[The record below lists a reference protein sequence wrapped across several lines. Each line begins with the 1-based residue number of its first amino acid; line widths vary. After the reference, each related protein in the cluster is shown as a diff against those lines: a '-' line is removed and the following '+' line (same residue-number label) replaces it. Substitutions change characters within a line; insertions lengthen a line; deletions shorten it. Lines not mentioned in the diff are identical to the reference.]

1 MKINKRSI
9 SILSLVAFLFLGMS
23 GLQAQQEKR
32 DFKQRGDQTS
42 VLNEVQ
48 KEQMKEARIAFAK
61 VTIDLKNELGE
72 LHAKQRTLFS
82 AEKPNM
88 KEIYANADKIS
99 ELKNQI
105 KKEEIGMKL
114 DIRSFLTEEQQMKM
128 AKHSKHRKGVMRDKK
143 GQMGQAN
150 RAEMGRAKQGMRKGD
165 RGEQQGK
172 KGYGIKQKAGKQMG
186 KDRNMLD
193 LSDEQKAQMKEIRVA
208 HLKETKEL
216 KNELEVIRLKQK
228 HLMTAEKVDKNSI
241 MDNVDR
247 LSNIQ
252 NQLAKK
258 QIDNKMEIREILTED
273 QLVLFMSHPKEK
285 KGFAKRHK
293 RMN

>member
-61 VTIDLKNELGE
+61 ATIDLKNELGE

-150 RAEMGRAKQGMRKGD
+150 RAEMGIAKQGMRKGD

-273 QLVLFMSHPKEK
+273 QLVLFMSHPKGK

>member
-61 VTIDLKNELGE
+61 ATIDLKNELGE
-72 LHAKQRTLFS
+72 LQAKQRTLFS

-128 AKHSKHRKGVMRDKK
+128 AKHSKHRKGAMRDKI

-193 LSDEQKAQMKEIRVA
+193 LSDEQKVQMKEIRVA

-273 QLVLFMSHPKEK
+273 QLVLFMSHPKGK

>member
-61 VTIDLKNELGE
+61 ATIDLKNELGE

-273 QLVLFMSHPKEK
+273 QLVLFMSHPKGK

>member
-61 VTIDLKNELGE
+61 ATIDLKNELGE

-193 LSDEQKAQMKEIRVA
+193 LSDEQKVQMKEIRVA

-273 QLVLFMSHPKEK
+273 QLVLFMSHPKGK

>member
-61 VTIDLKNELGE
+61 ATIDLKNELGE

-150 RAEMGRAKQGMRKGD
+150 RAEMGIAKQGMRKGD

-172 KGYGIKQKAGKQMG
+172 KGNGIKQKAGKQMG
-186 KDRNMLD
+186 KDRNMLG
-193 LSDEQKAQMKEIRVA
+193 LSDEQKVQMKEIRVA

-273 QLVLFMSHPKEK
+273 QLVLFMSHPKGK

>member
-273 QLVLFMSHPKEK
+273 QLVLFMSHPKGK

>member
-61 VTIDLKNELGE
+61 ATIDFKNELGE

-186 KDRNMLD
+186 KILEKFN
-193 LSDEQKAQMKEIRVA
+193 
-208 HLKETKEL
+208 
-216 KNELEVIRLKQK
+216 KN
-228 HLMTAEKVDKNSI
+228 
-241 MDNVDR
+241 
-247 LSNIQ
+247 
-252 NQLAKK
+252 
-258 QIDNKMEIREILTED
+258 
-273 QLVLFMSHPKEK
+273 
-285 KGFAKRHK
+285 
-293 RMN
+293 

>member
-1 MKINKRSI
+1 
-9 SILSLVAFLFLGMS
+9 
-23 GLQAQQEKR
+23 
-32 DFKQRGDQTS
+32 
-42 VLNEVQ
+42 
-48 KEQMKEARIAFAK
+48 
-61 VTIDLKNELGE
+61 
-72 LHAKQRTLFS
+72 
-82 AEKPNM
+82 M

-186 KDRNMLD
+186 KDRNMLG

-273 QLVLFMSHPKEK
+273 QLVLFMSHPKGK

>member
-61 VTIDLKNELGE
+61 ATIDLKNELGE

-252 NQLAKK
+252 NQLAEK

-273 QLVLFMSHPKEK
+273 QLVLFMSHPKGK

>member
-61 VTIDLKNELGE
+61 ATIDLKNELGE

-172 KGYGIKQKAGKQMG
+172 KGNGIKQKAGKQMG
-186 KDRNMLD
+186 KDRNMLG
-193 LSDEQKAQMKEIRVA
+193 LSDEQKVQMKEIRVA

-273 QLVLFMSHPKEK
+273 QLVLFMSHPKGK

>member
-61 VTIDLKNELGE
+61 ATIDLKNELGE

-172 KGYGIKQKAGKQMG
+172 KGNGIKQKAGKQMG

-273 QLVLFMSHPKEK
+273 QLVLFMSHPKGK

>member
-61 VTIDLKNELGE
+61 ATIDLKNELGE

-241 MDNVDR
+241 MDNIDR

-273 QLVLFMSHPKEK
+273 QLVLFMSHPKGK

>member
-61 VTIDLKNELGE
+61 ATIDLKNELGE

-252 NQLAKK
+252 NQLAKN

-273 QLVLFMSHPKEK
+273 QLVLFMSHPKGK

>member
-61 VTIDLKNELGE
+61 ATIDLKNELGE

-150 RAEMGRAKQGMRKGD
+150 RAEMGIAKQGMRKGD

-172 KGYGIKQKAGKQMG
+172 KGNGIKQKAGKQMG

-193 LSDEQKAQMKEIRVA
+193 LSDEQKVQMKEIRVA

-273 QLVLFMSHPKEK
+273 QLVLFMSHPKGK

>member
-1 MKINKRSI
+1 
-9 SILSLVAFLFLGMS
+9 
-23 GLQAQQEKR
+23 
-32 DFKQRGDQTS
+32 
-42 VLNEVQ
+42 
-48 KEQMKEARIAFAK
+48 
-61 VTIDLKNELGE
+61 
-72 LHAKQRTLFS
+72 
-82 AEKPNM
+82 
-88 KEIYANADKIS
+88 
-99 ELKNQI
+99 
-105 KKEEIGMKL
+105 
-114 DIRSFLTEEQQMKM
+114 MKM

-273 QLVLFMSHPKEK
+273 QLVLFMSHPKGK

>member
-61 VTIDLKNELGE
+61 ATIDLKNELGE

-150 RAEMGRAKQGMRKGD
+150 RAEMGIAKQGMRKGD

-172 KGYGIKQKAGKQMG
+172 KGNGIKQKAGKQMG

-273 QLVLFMSHPKEK
+273 QLVLFMSHPKGK